1 MDNMTHL
8 FFINSIG
15 STERTCE
22 VIFKSISG
30 SLKLGMLKSSMLA
43 GSNQFLKF
51 SSVLIRT
58 CGPIKL
64 GTAVLLKLRTAVPN
78 QFYRKLR
85 TAVPNR
91 FYRKN

>member
-1 MDNMTHL
+1 
-8 FFINSIG
+8 
-15 STERTCE
+15 
-22 VIFKSISG
+22 
-30 SLKLGMLKSSMLA
+30 MLKSSMLA

-78 QFYRKLR
+78 
-85 TAVPNR
+85 R
-91 FYRKN
+91 FYIKLGSAVLSSHVNYFYYFK